1 MKKLVIL
8 LTIAFST
15 FGFSQSLDDYKYAL
29 VPAKFSIFRNND
41 FNRLNIL
48 TKMYLQ
54 KYGFETYLD
63 SEEFPTDF
71 ANSNCNKVYV
81 DLIENNTLFLTKVKV
96 VIKDCNG
103 KVVATSEEGKSR
115 EKDLNLA
122 YNEALRSAFNSFT
135 SVINHKY
142 NPQTK
147 LVETV
152 PSKTIVV
159 EEKKEEKGKEI
170 IQEISLTAIPV
181 RELNSATLLF
191 AQPISNGYQ
200 LIDSEP
206 KVIYKIYKT
215 SDKNVY
221 SAVKGSIQ
229 GVLIAKNGGW
239 FFEYYQNDKL
249 VSEEVNVKL

>member
-1 MKKLVIL
+1 MKKLVFL
-8 LTIAFST
+8 LTITFST
-15 FGFSQSLDDYKYAL
+15 FGFSQSLDDYKLAL
-29 VPAKFSIFRNND
+29 VPSRFSIFKNDD

-48 TKMYLQ
+48 TKMYMQ
-54 KYGFETYLD
+54 KYGFDTYMD
-63 SEEFPTDF
+63 SETQPLDF

-81 DLIENNTLFLTKVKV
+81 DLIENNTLFVTKVKV

-115 EKDLNLA
+115 EKDFLVA
-122 YNEALRSAFNSFT
+122 YNEALRSAFNSF
-135 SVINHKY
+135 SALINHKY
-142 NPQTK
+142 TPKSPEIVQ
-147 LVETV
+147 
-152 PSKTIVV
+152 SKPVIE
-159 EEKKEEKGKEI
+159 EEKKEEKEQET
-170 IQEISLTAIPV
+170 IQELSITANPV

-200 LIDSEP
+200 LIDTEP

-221 SAVKGSIQ
+221 TAVKGAIQ

>member
-1 MKKLVIL
+1 MKKLVFL

-29 VPAKFSIFRNND
+29 VPAKFSIFKNDD

-54 KYGFETYLD
+54 KYGFETYLS
-63 SEEFPTDF
+63 SEEFPIDF

-142 NPQTK
+142 RPQSQSI
-147 LVETV
+147 ETI
-152 PSKTIVV
+152 PSKKIIV
-159 EEKKEEKGKEI
+159 EEQKGKET
-170 IQEISLTAIPV
+170 IQDISLTAIPV
-181 RELNSATLLF
+181 KELNSTTLLF

-215 SDKNVY
+215 SDKNVHL
-221 SAVKGSIQ
+221 ALKGSIQ
-229 GVLIAKNGGW
+229 GVLIAKNGSW

>member
-1 MKKLVIL
+1 MKKLVFL

-15 FGFSQSLDDYKYAL
+15 FGFSQSLDNYKYAL
-29 VPAKFSIFRNND
+29 VPSRFSIFKNDD

-48 TKMYLQ
+48 TKMFMQ
-54 KYGFETYLD
+54 KYGFETYMN
-63 SEEFPTDF
+63 SETQPLDF

-81 DLIENNTLFLTKVKV
+81 DLTENNTMFVTKVKV

-103 KVVATSEEGKSR
+103 NIIATSEEGKSR
-115 EKDLNLA
+115 EKDFMAA

-135 SVINHKY
+135 VLINHKY
-142 NPQTK
+142 NPK
-147 LVETV
+147 SVETV
-152 PSKTIVV
+152 PTKTIVV
-159 EEKKEEKGKEI
+159 EEKKEEKGQET
-170 IQEISLTAIPV
+170 IQELSITAEPV
-181 RELNSATLLF
+181 KELNSVVLF

-200 LIDSEP
+200 LIDTEP

-221 SAVKGSIQ
+221 SAVKGTIQ

-249 VSEEVNVKL
+249 VSEKVDVKL

>member
-1 MKKLVIL
+1 MKKLVFL

-15 FGFSQSLDDYKYAL
+15 FGFSQSLDDYKLAL
-29 VPAKFSIFRNND
+29 VPSRFSIFKNDD

-48 TKMYLQ
+48 TKMYMQ
-54 KYGFETYLD
+54 KYGFDTYMD
-63 SEEFPTDF
+63 SETQPLDF

-81 DLIENNTLFLTKVKV
+81 DLVENNTLFVTKVKV

-115 EKDLNLA
+115 EKDFLVA
-122 YNEALRSAFNSFT
+122 YNEALRSAFNSF
-135 SVINHKY
+135 SALINHKY
-142 NPQTK
+142 VPNSSEIVQPK
-147 LVETV
+147 LV
-152 PSKTIVV
+152 IA
-159 EEKKEEKGKEI
+159 EEKKEEKGQQT
-170 IQEISLTAIPV
+170 IQELSNTTEPV
-181 RELNSATLLF
+181 KELNLATLF

-221 SAVKGSIQ
+221 SAVKGTIQ

-249 VSEEVNVKL
+249 VSEKVDVKL